1 MLRWYS
7 TLEAFQIL
15 MLRVEP
21 FVVEANVKS
30 HLAKIVAF
38 S

>member
-7 TLEAFQIL
+7 TLEAIQIL
-15 MLRVEP
+15 MLRVET
-21 FVVEANVKS
+21 FAVEPNVKS
-30 HLAKIVAF
+30 HLAKIVTF